1 MFGFL
6 KNLLRKAPE
15 TSAEN
20 YESIQPESAAEN
32 TAQPAHKAPVFKAP
46 PLRRNGAPAT
56 NGHGKG
62 IELSLQS
69 ILQGLPLE
77 LQPRVRRTN
86 VGDATIT
93 VPLEKVL
100 AQLSRGAVKVSFGEL
115 RQAAPDV
122 FTSQNDR
129 DRVLISLP
137 LADILGK
144 LNPALIARRR
154 VQRQVEIPAEIS
166 SPFDTQGNGLS
177 LCCAPGKG
185 EVEAVAPP
193 TPP

>member
-20 YESIQPESAAEN
+20 YESVAPETVS
-32 TAQPAHKAPVFKAP
+32 TAPAPQPAARPPAFKAP
-46 PLRRNGAPAT
+46 PLRRNGASP
-56 NGHGKG
+56 NGNGKG

-69 ILQGLPLE
+69 IVHGLPLE
-77 LQPRVRRTN
+77 LQPRVRRSD
-86 VGDATIT
+86 VGEATIT

-122 FTSQNDR
+122 FTAQNDR
-129 DRVLISLP
+129 DRVLVTLP

-154 VQRQVEIPAEIS
+154 VQRQVEVPAEIS
-166 SPFDTQGNGLS
+166 SPFDAQGHGLALAIS
-177 LCCAPGKG
+177 APKA
-185 EVEAVAPP
+185 EAEPA
-193 TPP
+193 